1 MATYNGERY
10 VLEQLHSILSQL
22 SDIDEV
28 IVSDDGS
35 CDSTCAIIEQIDDDR
50 IRLFRHTQQPQ
61 GPGKNFEFALL
72 QAKGQFI
79 FLADQDDVWENKKIS
94 TMQTYLTAYDLVVS
108 DCSIIDLNG
117 NTLYD
122 SYFMLRRS
130 GAGILKNLRRN
141 SYMGCCMAFRR
152 HILEQVIP
160 LPKNIP
166 MHDWWIGLVAEA
178 VGTTFFCP
186 EKLVKYRRHR
196 ENSTPL
202 AGRSRFDFVQQM
214 LFRVNLVVN
223 LIKLWMRHRK
233 RY

>member
-10 VLEQLHSILSQL
+10 VLEQLRSILSQL
-22 SDIDEV
+22 SDTDEV
-28 IVSDDGS
+28 IISDDGS
-35 CDSTCAIIEQIDDDR
+35 SDSTCAIIEQINDSR
-50 IRLFRHTQQPQ
+50 IRLFRHPEPQ
-61 GPGKNFEFALL
+61 GPGKNFEFALS

-79 FLADQDDVWENKKIS
+79 YLADQDDVWENKKIS

-117 NTLYD
+117 KSLYD
-122 SYFMLRRS
+122 SYFMLRCS

-141 SYMGCCMAFRR
+141 SYMGCCMAFRQQ
-152 HILEQVIP
+152 ILGQVIP

-166 MHDWWIGLVAEA
+166 MHDWWIGLVAET

-196 ENSTPL
+196 KNSTPL
-202 AGRSRFDFVQQM
+202 AGRSRFGFVQQM
-214 LFRVNLVVN
+214 VFRVNLVVN
-223 LIKLWMRHRK
+223 LINVWIKYRK
-233 RY
+233 R